1 MTQKIEVLLDTMKC
15 QGYGLCLGVEDV
27 FEIPEGT
34 NVARLKCKFVNLDRR
49 AEIEQAAGDCP
60 AMAISFQLVEA

>member
-34 NVARLKCKFVNLDRR
+34 NVARLKQKFVALERLT
-49 AEIEQAAGDCP
+49 EIEQAAADCP
-60 AMAISFQLVEA
+60 AMAISFKRVDA

>member
-1 MTQKIEVLLDTMKC
+1 MTNKIEVLLDTVKC

-34 NVARLKCKFVNLDRR
+34 NVARLKQKFVDADRQ
-49 AEIEQAAGDCP
+49 AEIDQAVADCP
-60 AMAISFQLVEA
+60 AMAISFKLVDA